1 MYKICVS
8 QFPMIYLIQYEVKY
22 FIKIFIH
29 NTCIIIHLFC
39 ILCKCY
45 FFNPCFHPVTG
56 IQERVETMFQFSC
69 NIADKLRQLR
79 KMILLQV
86 PERYHLYRLNR
97 KSFYYH
103 FQDKYELIN
112 WIYCTE
118 FLDSAL
124 TRQTPP
130 AGDNRQEGHQNS
142 KYLLMPLLHIYL
154 CLFSDL
160 SVSKDHIFCRCQRL
174 QSHRTSRMELLCAD
188 TDLGAESKLESVR
201 KPGGC
206 IHIHCRRINLILEF

>member
-79 KMILLQV
+79 KMIL
-86 PERYHLYRLNR
+86 Y
-97 KSFYYH
+97 
-103 FQDKYELIN
+103 

-174 QSHRTSRMELLCAD
+174 QSHRPPRMELLCAD